1 MFTDKRLNII
11 NMSFLCNLV
20 YRLNAI
26 AIKIPGSYF
35 VDIDKYSKVYMERHK
50 TQNSQD
56 NIEGEKVRRLT
67 LTLRLTVKLQEP
79 TQDRTGKRINKKIN
93 GTKEKAPK

>member
-11 NMSFLCNLV
+11 NMSFPCNLV

-56 NIEGEKVRRLT
+56 NIEGEQSQKT
-67 LTLRLTVKLQEP
+67 DTDFKTYCKA
-79 TQDRTGKRINKKIN
+79 TGTNAGSYR
-93 GTKEKAPK
+93 